1 MTRTWSDS
9 IVPLLHGSAPPI
21 DILTV
26 LTDRHCLLV
35 MGERVTMSGAE
46 SEAIV
51 VAESAHEEEGERE
64 GEGVREEVEAVEGEK
79 ERQCSGCRTVYTIDQ
94 FQGTDKNAG
103 KIMRT
108 CMGCRAK
115 YEKLVSEKICSDC
128 RTQQPL
134 DQFQGSGKR
143 FEGKEMRTCSTCRS
157 RRDYRDVS
165 FMSTRSSEGTKKS
178 LMPEVGYVRDTRR
191 NRLGENR
198 RQMLDKIA
206 KQMVD
211 NGNTFTDKHWK
222 DITESQKLT
231 AWEIPQV
238 KKYIE
243 NAMENIE
250 KVGKLLFLSFFFFYF
265 YRDTCCCMC
274 GRRPACCVFG

>member
-21 DILTV
+21 DILTA
-26 LTDRHCLLV
+26 LTGRHCPLV
-35 MGERVTMSGAE
+35 MGEIVTMPGTE
-46 SEAIV
+46 SQAIE
-51 VAESAHEEEGERE
+51 VAESVHEEEGEGE
-64 GEGVREEVEAVEGEK
+64 GEGEGGREEVEAVGEEEK
-79 ERQCSGCRTVYTIDQ
+79 LCSGCRMVYTVDQ

-103 KIMRT
+103 KTMRT

-115 YEKLVSEKICSDC
+115 YEKLVAGKTCSDC

-134 DQFQGSGKR
+134 NQFQGSGKR

-157 RRDYRDVS
+157 RRDHRDVS

-178 LMPEVGYVRDTRR
+178 LIPEVGYVRDTRR
-191 NRLGENR
+191 NRLGETR

-211 NGNTFTDKHWK
+211 NGTNFTDKHWK

-238 KKYIE
+238 K
-243 NAMENIE
+243 
-250 KVGKLLFLSFFFFYF
+250 VGSIVIPSLPLPSLYQRGLLI
-265 YRDTCCCMC
+265 DI
-274 GRRPACCVFG
+274 GGG